1 MSSTSIATRSVR
13 TPVKQ
18 TAAAPI
24 TDSPGNWKHPRLAE
38 ITRRQNATEFS
49 GKNISTISWNIAFL
63 AGLFALQLV
72 ATWLPAPPELVT
84 KPIYGYVSASSMAW
98 GVLKTLS
105 LLKIVHAMLPLFRK
119 KDELAD
125 IPLTPAQR
133 QLLGL
138 PPSSRPATPNA
149 TYSTPP
155 KYQRT
160 PSFSG
165 SAASNRSYTGSPLSA
180 KGSPS
185 QAISGKV
192 GGSGSGSP
200 YAQNGS
206 PLLQK
211 AINGGFGGRRSS
223 LGSLGSPSPRGSA
236 SGSNLFLNGPTTTP
250 SPTSAKRSTV
260 GLNSKWLY
268 EKGRRSSGGWV
279 Q

>member
-18 TAAAPI
+18 TATAPV
-24 TDSPGNWKHPRLAE
+24 TESPGNWKHPRLAE
-38 ITRRQNATEFS
+38 ITRRQNAKQFS
-49 GKNISTISWNIAFL
+49 GRDISTILWNIVFL
-63 AGLFALQLV
+63 AGLFVAQFMATYLPSLPQVITRPVGGYISITAL
-72 ATWLPAPPELVT
+72 
-84 KPIYGYVSASSMAW
+84 AW
-98 GVLKTLS
+98 GVLKTIP
-105 LLKIVHAMLPLFRK
+105 LLKIGLALLPLLKK

-133 QLLGL
+133 KLLGL

-160 PSFSG
+160 PSYSS
-165 SAASNRSYTGSPLSA
+165 SAASNRSHSGSPLSA

-185 QAISGKV
+185 QAISGKI
-192 GGSGSGSP
+192 GGSP

-223 LGSLGSPSPRGSA
+223 LGSLGSPSPRGGA
-236 SGSNLFLNGPTTTP
+236 MGSNLFLDGPTTTP

-260 GLNSKWLY
+260 GLNNKWLY
-268 EKGRRSSGGWV
+268 EKGRRSSGGWGV